1 MLLKKLL
8 RVFTKWIL
16 RDSKTPKQKLI
27 DILTKYAVK
36 VEEAQTT
43 NSIYFTM
50 LNGIKVRIS
59 DHHSTH
65 PDCDLAIDTPEN
77 MVAYTVFPVKVP
89 AKFTYQT
96 IDVEAVYS
104 YISYFAMIAPCFK
117 TAQGSKKKKQ
127 VTEDIVQTLSNSE
140 ISEKLMNKINALPE
154 RKKKE
159 MILNFIKD
167 FHFNDMPSRVGELVR
182 RKTSKGKELIDKW
195 TKQ

>member
-1 MLLKKLL
+1 M
-8 RVFTKWIL
+8 
-16 RDSKTPKQKLI
+16 KQRLI

-50 LNGIKVRIS
+50 INGIKVRVS

-65 PDCDLAIDTPEN
+65 PNCDLAIDTPEN
-77 MVAYTVFPVKVP
+77 MVAYTIFPVKVP

-96 IDVEAVYS
+96 INVEDIYN

-117 TAQGSKKKKQ
+117 TAQGSKKKKKK
-127 VTEDIVQTLSNSE
+127 VAKAKETPNVE
-140 ISEKLMNKINALPE
+140 ISEKMMQKVQALPE
-154 RKKKE
+154 GEKKE
-159 MILNFIKD
+159 IIFDFIQHCNVPDK
-167 FHFNDMPSRVGELVR
+167 GIKIGTLVYYDSTMD
-182 RKTSKGKELIDKW
+182 KMKKLIDKW

>member
-1 MLLKKLL
+1 M
-8 RVFTKWIL
+8 
-16 RDSKTPKQKLI
+16 KQRLI

-77 MVAYTVFPVKVP
+77 MVAYTIFPVKAP
-89 AKFTYQT
+89 AKYTFQT
-96 IDVEAVYS
+96 IDVEAIYN
-104 YISYFAMIAPCFK
+104 YISYFAVIAPCFK
-117 TAQGSKKKKQ
+117 SAQGSKKKEQK
-127 VTEDIVQTLSNSE
+127 VAEVKETPNVE
-140 ISEKLMNKINALPE
+140 ISEKIMQKVQALPE
-154 RKKKE
+154 GEKKE
-159 MILNFIKD
+159 IIFNFIQTYNLPNMGTKVSTLINYVSTMD
-167 FHFNDMPSRVGELVR
+167 KMKN
-182 RKTSKGKELIDKW
+182 LIDKW

>member
-1 MLLKKLL
+1 M
-8 RVFTKWIL
+8 
-16 RDSKTPKQKLI
+16 KQRLI

-77 MVAYTVFPVKVP
+77 MVAYTIFPVKAP

-96 IDVEAVYS
+96 INAEDIYN

-117 TAQGSKKKKQ
+117 TAQGSKKKKKK
-127 VTEDIVQTLSNSE
+127 VAEVKETPNVE
-140 ISEKLMNKINALPE
+140 ISEKIMQKVQALPE
-154 RKKKE
+154 GEKKE
-159 MILNFIKD
+159 IILNFIQTYNLPNMGTKV
-167 FHFNDMPSRVGELVR
+167 STLVNYISTMDKM
-182 RKTSKGKELIDKW
+182 RKLIDKW